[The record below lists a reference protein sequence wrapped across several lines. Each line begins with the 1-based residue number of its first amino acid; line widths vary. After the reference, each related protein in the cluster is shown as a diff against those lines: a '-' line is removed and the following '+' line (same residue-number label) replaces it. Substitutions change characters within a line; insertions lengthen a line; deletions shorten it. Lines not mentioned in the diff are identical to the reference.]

1 MIKWLLTC
9 SFLVF
14 ITELHDQ
21 VLVLGLLHHLFM
33 IGDFKSLAQAFYLRR
48 ELLVVCID
56 PLDLV
61 EASFAVPCGL
71 H

>member
-1 MIKWLLTC
+1 MATYLFFPALY
-9 SFLVF
+9 
-14 ITELHDQ
+14 TELDGQ

-33 IGDFKSLAQAFYLRR
+33 VGGFKSLAQAFHLRR
-48 ELLVVCID
+48 QLLVACSD

-61 EASFAVPCGL
+61 EAFLVVPCGL

>member
-1 MIKWLLTC
+1 MATC
-9 SFLVF
+9 SFPLF
-14 ITELHDQ
+14 ITELDDQ

-33 IGDFKSLAQAFYLRR
+33 ISGFKSLAQAVHLQRQ
-48 ELLVVCID
+48 LLVVCSD

-61 EASFAVPCGL
+61 EAFFVVPCGL